1 MTDDCSAPFHGF
13 LVNRITRSGSV
24 VSGVPACAIAPNR
37 NRQSLPTTR
46 WSAAFRAEPT
56 RSPRSLALRVCHVTL
71 ASLQRDSR
79 CMAVG
84 FRRRGALSMDD
95 SRSRSLVPEDS
106 GRRHIAPRDAEL
118 VPHRPEDLALSSLP
132 SMPAV
137 TPDERRRILTEEGF
151 DADAVA
157 EGLKQRDTNLY
168 ARWLPWVWLA
178 VALGI
183 SIAVFP
189 RNIFMPRPIDTGS
202 TVPITASPKTA
213 AAKEVAALMAAGK
226 NDQALDRCREVIE
239 TINDDDLAGHAE
251 AADVWHM
258 YLGLLE
264 SRSGADELHDLELL
278 KRVTVFAK
286 AAPDDLYAVHY
297 LALMQGRRS
306 LLPMATVDREAYK
319 QELLESVDMIANA
332 RLNIGASN
340 NDVPLVAKDRWRRE
354 FMIDLAGLYE
364 RLWALEDYR
373 FDSERREQAFA
384 ELRFAPTRSRRG
396 VNLEIK
402 LYRKAYD
409 NWPRNLWILSK
420 HWEKKTVNG
429 VQCGYGDVQEKI
441 KELDKEL
448 AQLPPDGAE
457 KT

>member
-1 MTDDCSAPFHGF
+1 M
-13 LVNRITRSGSV
+13 
-24 VSGVPACAIAPNR
+24 
-37 NRQSLPTTR
+37 
-46 WSAAFRAEPT
+46 
-56 RSPRSLALRVCHVTL
+56 
-71 ASLQRDSR
+71 
-79 CMAVG
+79 
-84 FRRRGALSMDD
+84 
-95 SRSRSLVPEDS
+95 
-106 GRRHIAPRDAEL
+106 APRDAEL

-202 TVPITASPKTA
+202 AVPVTANPKTA

-226 NDQALDRCREVIE
+226 NDQALDRCQEVIE
-239 TINDDDLAGHAE
+239 AINDDDLAGHAE
-251 AADVWHM
+251 EADVWHM

-264 SRSGADELHDLELL
+264 SRSSANELHDRELL

-286 AAPDDLYAVHY
+286 AAPDDLHAIHY
-297 LALMQGRRS
+297 LALMRGRRS
-306 LLPMATVDREAYK
+306 LLQMATVDREIYK
-319 QELLESVDMIANA
+319 GELLESVGMIANA
-332 RLNIGASN
+332 RLNISASN
-340 NDVPLVAKDRWRRE
+340 NKLSSEVKDRWRRE
-354 FMIDLAGLYE
+354 FMVDLAGLYE
-364 RLWALEDYR
+364 RLWALEDHK

-384 ELRFAPTRSRRG
+384 ELRFAPTRSNRG
-396 VNLEIK
+396 VNFEIE
-402 LYRKAYD
+402 LYRKTYK
-409 NWPRNLWILSK
+409 NWPRNARIWL
-420 HWEKKTVNG
+420 HREKKTVNG

-457 KT
+457 KP